1 MKEKENNDIV
11 LNGVKFTP
19 AMMKALKEWYTTINN
34 LDENAPA
41 IMIGCLH
48 AAVNCLIDLSQEM
61 YEKDKQI
68 MSALRQLK
76 FVEEELKPFLEGS
89 AV

>member
-1 MKEKENNDIV
+1 MKEKQDNDIV

-19 AMMKALKEWYTTINN
+19 AMMKTLKEWYLTTRNKNEQI
-34 LDENAPA
+34 PA

-48 AAVNCLIDLSQEM
+48 IVAECLIDLSQEM

-76 FVEEELKPFLEGS
+76 FVEEELKPFLEGE